1 MADQEEPP
9 VPLPSAPLIEL
20 ASNATLQPPLTRRG
34 YGPGLIIITPAGLHA
49 DHKSRL
55 RRTTPRKSEEGD
67 SKPEEQPSP
76 PPDTLDPLPQ
86 KKWAEEGYA
95 VVEVKLAGL
104 SEEEMGGWTIGMAL
118 GRAIEALV
126 DLETCNV
133 KDKFG
138 LIVYGDESHYT
149 PSFPSALE
157 AAFTSEPRLAG
168 SVTYSPSWTLPSRP
182 STTHLPGPPPLSPSS
197 TSSTRKYHHY
207 PSTPTP
213 SSLFAHPSSS
223 TYHHRSASVSHTRSL
238 AFLRTV
244 LGGPQFDLEAI
255 WDEHTAYEFA
265 ARSVAATMGTMVDAP
280 YVNHVPSLTGGVG
293 RAALTAFYRGRFI
306 FANPADA
313 ALELVSRTVGVDRVV
328 DEFVF
333 SLTHDRVVDW
343 LLPGVPPTH
352 KHLRIPFV
360 AVVNI
365 RGDRL
370 YHEHIHW
377 DQGTALAQAGLLP
390 TYLPFPYALSDGRT
404 AAPGKRFEYR
414 VPAAGAEIAAK
425 FEDAGA
431 VASNGM
437 FEYGI
442 REVDM

>member
-138 LIVYGDESHYT
+138 LIGKRACLLSI
-149 PSFPSALE
+149 
-157 AAFTSEPRLAG
+157 
-168 SVTYSPSWTLPSRP
+168 SPYCPIPIPKTR
-182 STTHLPGPPPLSPSS
+182 THLILIEL
-197 TSSTRKYHHY
+197 TTK
-207 PSTPTP
+207 PTV
-213 SSLFAHPSSS
+213 
-223 TYHHRSASVSHTRSL
+223 T
-238 AFLRTV
+238 
-244 LGGPQFDLEAI
+244 
-255 WDEHTAYEFA
+255 
-265 ARSVAATMGTMVDAP
+265 
-280 YVNHVPSLTGGVG
+280 
-293 RAALTAFYRGRFI
+293 
-306 FANPADA
+306 
-313 ALELVSRTVGVDRVV
+313 
-328 DEFVF
+328 
-333 SLTHDRVVDW
+333 
-343 LLPGVPPTH
+343 
-352 KHLRIPFV
+352 
-360 AVVNI
+360 
-365 RGDRL
+365 
-370 YHEHIHW
+370 
-377 DQGTALAQAGLLP
+377 
-390 TYLPFPYALSDGRT
+390 
-404 AAPGKRFEYR
+404 
-414 VPAAGAEIAAK
+414 
-425 FEDAGA
+425 
-431 VASNGM
+431 
-437 FEYGI
+437 
-442 REVDM
+442 